1 MKRSC
6 VKFGFIVLTLPH
18 RTGLT
23 LVDQRRKV
31 HMLSVIFIGF
41 LWKTGVWVLPAL
53 LQKLKGWG
61 VSLLV
66 LRPYDTHCFKLV
78 CMAVI
83 PEQNASSKDDAL
95 CIIFRRG
102 FVFFTASSLL
112 KTSRLRTWII
122 GTMSFGLMRPR

>member
-41 LWKTGVWVLPAL
+41 LWKTGVWMLPAL

-66 LRPYDTHCFKLV
+66 LRPYDAHRFKLV

-83 PEQNASSKDDAL
+83 PERNASSKDDAL
-95 CIIFRRG
+95 CIIFR
-102 FVFFTASSLL
+102 
-112 KTSRLRTWII
+112 
-122 GTMSFGLMRPR
+122 